1 MSGAFTATES
11 ASIAVAWAL
20 FVTAVVYRSMT
31 VAHFFKA
38 CIKACKT
45 TGVVLLFYI
54 KRKLVPGLWTA
65 LAGAVILL
73 ALYLF
78 GVP

>member
-1 MSGAFTATES
+1 MAISS
-11 ASIAVAWAL
+11 V
-20 FVTAVVYRSMT
+20 
-31 VAHFFKA
+31 
-38 CIKACKT
+38 

-65 LAGAVILL
+65 LAGAAALL